1 MALSPPKQRNSQSG
15 HEQLRADDTLFVEL
29 KDEIW
34 RDQDVVGLT
43 LIELRHALRKLISI
57 SSIHN
62 NHLDS
67 QSRRK
72 PLQLELGYPGRC
84 GCSDVVS
91 IVVAYWRTMEISPTS
106 GCAST
111 APLASGMI
119 VTGGSSSS
127 APFARSFLASLVI
140 SKL

>member
-72 PLQLELGYPGRC
+72 PLQQAQALTIGTRLSGPMRLLGCGEYGR
-84 GCSDVVS
+84 GLLAHD
-91 IVVAYWRTMEISPTS
+91 
-106 GCAST
+106 GDL
-111 APLASGMI
+111 AP
-119 VTGGSSSS
+119 
-127 APFARSFLASLVI
+127 
-140 SKL
+140 